1 MRRRLAALA
10 FLIAGACAASVPVLD
25 LPPSPVPASAAARS
39 EPRPPGRGSY
49 DSVRSHWIV
58 LRIRGP
64 KSEVELKGWCREG
77 VWTTL
82 EAVRYE
88 SFTVRETWGRLGERK
103 PRRLG
108 RVVDQARAGTVARL
122 RPEAD
127 GGISLH
133 VETAQVEA
141 GRPLKVGSFQKQA
154 IMMRGP
160 VRYGYRFSTRLP
172 RRSGAVAAWQP
183 GVQVVL
189 REQAPLGA
197 DRGEA
202 RGAVTFRFG
211 EGSGFVAGA
220 PAQVESF
227 YEEWRGVEPVLEDAD
242 GVLFGDFRM
251 QRERRASGFLVDA
264 QGRPTA
270 FDGSGLKFEFGRTKR
285 SE

>member
-10 FLIAGACAASVPVLD
+10 LLIAGACAASVPLLD
-25 LPPSPVPASAAARS
+25 LPPSPVPPSAAARGAA
-39 EPRPPGRGSY
+39 RPPGRGSY

-64 KSEVELKGWCREG
+64 KREVELKGWCREG

-127 GGISLH
+127 GGISLD
-133 VETAQVEA
+133 VETAQVEG
-141 GRPLKVGSFQKQA
+141 GRPLKVGSFEEHA
-154 IMMRGP
+154 ILMRGP

-183 GVQVVL
+183 GVQVIL
-189 REQAPLGA
+189 GEDAPPPV
-197 DRGEA
+197 
-202 RGAVTFRFG
+202 GAVTFRFG
-211 EGSGFVAGA
+211 GGAGFVAGA

-227 YEEWRGVEPVLEDAD
+227 YEEWRGAEPVLEDAD

-270 FDGSGLKFEFGRTKR
+270 FDGSGLKFEFGRMKR